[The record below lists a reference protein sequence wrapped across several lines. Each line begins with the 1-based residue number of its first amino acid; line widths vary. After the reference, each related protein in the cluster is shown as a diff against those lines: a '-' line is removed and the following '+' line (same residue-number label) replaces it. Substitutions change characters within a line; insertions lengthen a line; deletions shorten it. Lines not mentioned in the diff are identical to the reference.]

1 MNISFENPD
10 KINGLLTLTIEK
22 EDYEKDVEKQL
33 KDYRKKANMPG
44 FRPGM
49 VPMGLIKRQYGEAVK
64 VDVVNKLVGEKIY
77 EYVRENKIQML
88 GEPMSNEERQKPVDF
103 KADGPYEFVFDIAV
117 APEFKAELGE
127 ADTVDYYDIE
137 VGDELV
143 SRQVDMFASRAGHYD
158 KVDDYDA
165 EKNDMLKGDLREL
178 DADGNAKEGGIVV
191 EGAVL
196 MPEYIKVDDQ
206 KKLFDGAKVGS
217 VITFNPKKAYPDN
230 DAEITSL
237 LKIDKEKAAAL
248 ESDFTYLVTEVQR
261 FVKAEVN
268 QELFD
273 GVFGKDAVKSEDEF
287 RQKIADGIKSQLE
300 ADSDYKFLQDVRKY
314 MEDKVGELQFP
325 DALLKRM
332 MLNNNKERGQ
342 EFVDDNYEASIKEL
356 KWHLIEEQ
364 LVEANA
370 IKVGDDDIKNV
381 AKEMARIQFAQY
393 GMANVPEE
401 YIEKFAA
408 DMLKER
414 KNIDNLVN
422 RAVDVKLI
430 AALKGKVKL
439 NRKSISL
446 DDFNKMMQE
455 K

>member
-1 MNISFENPD
+1 M
-10 KINGLLTLTIEK
+10 
-22 EDYEKDVEKQL
+22 
-33 KDYRKKANMPG
+33 
-44 FRPGM
+44 
-49 VPMGLIKRQYGEAVK
+49 
-64 VDVVNKLVGEKIY
+64 
-77 EYVRENKIQML
+77 
-88 GEPMSNEERQKPVDF
+88 
-103 KADGPYEFVFDIAV
+103 
-117 APEFKAELGE
+117 
-127 ADTVDYYDIE
+127 
-137 VGDELV
+137 
-143 SRQVDMFASRAGHYD
+143 
-158 KVDDYDA
+158 
-165 EKNDMLKGDLREL
+165 
-178 DADGNAKEGGIVV
+178 
-191 EGAVL
+191 
-196 MPEYIKVDDQ
+196 DDQ

-230 DAEITSL
+230 DAEVTSL

-273 GVFGKDAVKSEDEF
+273 GVFGKDAVKSEEEF

-325 DALLKRM
+325 DTLLKRI

-342 EFVDDNYEASIKEL
+342 QFVDDNYEASIKEL

-370 IKVGDDDIKNV
+370 IKVGDDDIKDV

-393 GMANVPEE
+393 GMSNVPEE
-401 YIEKFAA
+401 YIEKFAT